1 MSGQG
6 FTHLHLHS
14 QYSLLDGA
22 VTFEKLFERCKRL
35 DMNAVAVT
43 DHGNMF
49 GAVEF
54 YTKAKD
60 AGIKPILG
68 IEAYLAPG
76 SRLDRTKTSISDA
89 AYHLLLLAENN
100 TGYQNLLKLASTGY
114 LDGFYYR
121 PRIDKEILAECHE
134 GIICATACL
143 KGEVT
148 AAAANGDLKAAR
160 QAAESYLKI
169 FGPERFFIEV
179 QRHQSDG
186 PDPTAALIDLANELG
201 VGLIATNDVHFL
213 AAEDHEAHNCL
224 CAISTGKHADDPD
237 RMIYPPDVY
246 LKSSAEMRQ
255 LFPEA
260 PQACDNTSAIAQRCH
275 VELDLKTRHAPRF
288 RPPDGSTPEDY
299 LHRLCLEGVTWRYGE
314 MTPQIQERLD
324 RELQVIQSKGFSSY
338 FLIVWDFCNHARAH
352 SIPVGARGSGVG
364 TIVGYCLGLC
374 DVDPL
379 RYGLLFERFMD
390 PARSEMPDIDIDMCQ
405 ARRQDVID
413 YVRKKYGHVA
423 QIITYGTM
431 KAKAVI
437 RDVCRVL
444 AVPLAEADRLAKLV
458 PFSLDMTL
466 DKALETEP
474 ELKQAYDTNELTR
487 RVIDIGRKL
496 EGLARHASVH
506 AAGVV
511 IADEPLTN
519 FVPLYKPP
527 GTEDIITQYEGP
539 VVEKVGLLKMDFL
552 GLKTLSV
559 LERARQLVQQK
570 HGVDIDLEKLDLHD
584 AKTFKIFAEGR
595 TKGVFQFESGGMQD
609 LLMKMKPDRIEDLIA
624 ANALYRPG
632 PMILI
637 PDYIDRKHGAKWS
650 LPHPIMTEVLQ
661 ETYGIMCIHEDTRIA
676 MADGTEKPIRD
687 VRIGDS
693 VHSLNRA
700 TAQFEAKPCHGCG
713 PTRRGDGVKITLENG
728 FSVTLTDDH
737 RVYTFDGM
745 KEAGQLDPAC
755 DLVAVAIEVP
765 SCTGTVTFEQDRL
778 AGKGEKQGWQRQA
791 ESSELAAGVGVH
803 PTSPRQ
809 GLRKASGLAAATP
822 RKPCNQRT
830 RRATLAG
837 VVDCKPPAVLEAWE
851 PSDEE
856 KSPMEVVCTAHPTY
870 CGQVERQDTTVL
882 RPLPCYWPKA
892 ANAGGSGAEP
902 LRSEIDL
909 LDLGYYRIAAIERVH
924 DQQFYGMSVADH
936 HNLVA
941 NGIVVKNCYQE
952 QVMQVCNRLGD
963 IPLREAYALIKAI
976 SKKKASI
983 IQKEKERFLGG
994 CVSKGMDK
1002 AEAEQIFELIERFAG
1017 YGFNKSHSTRYAF
1030 VAYQTAYMKAHWP
1043 VEFMAALLTYEM
1055 GDTEKIVEYIAECQG
1070 MGVEVMAPDINDS
1083 DVDFTPL
1090 YKETGQGNKGV
1101 IRFGLAAVKGV
1112 GEKAVE
1118 HMIEARRRSGRF
1130 QSLFHFCENVDLRAV
1145 NKQVIE
1151 ALIKGGAFDRL
1162 GGNRNQMM
1170 TALERAMEVGASLQ
1184 SDKVS
1189 GQMNFFGQMTQEM
1202 DYAQDHTQLPDVP
1215 PWPEMQMLTFEK
1227 QVLGF
1232 YVTSN
1237 PLSQHAEAINDYST
1251 TNTAQLAQSTGRSNG
1266 QGNGYG
1272 NGNGGS
1278 EKIVMVGG
1286 MITKIRYNLT
1296 KTGRNAGSKMAV
1308 FTLEDL
1314 QGQIEVVLFPDVLGE
1329 LAPLLIEDTV
1339 VFVKGKVDYR
1349 RERPNIIAAEMIPID
1364 QAREKLAK
1372 GVRIRLDAREVTQ
1385 EKMMQIRSL
1394 CQYHKGNRPLSV
1406 VIQTDKGRVYAAADR
1421 ALSVNPDVEF
1431 CRKMR
1436 QLVGEEN
1443 FALAK

>member
-1 MSGQG
+1 MSGKG

-22 VTFEKLFERCKRL
+22 VTFEKLFERCKKL
-35 DMNAVAVT
+35 GMNTVAVT

-54 YTKAKD
+54 YTKAR
-60 AGIKPILG
+60 AAEIKPILG
-68 IEAYLAPG
+68 IEAYIAPG

-89 AYHLLLLAENN
+89 AYHLVLLAENN

-121 PRIDKEILAECHE
+121 PRIDKEVLAECHE

-148 AAAANGDLKAAR
+148 AAAANGDMKAAR
-160 QAAESYLKI
+160 RAAESYLKI
-169 FGPERFFIEV
+169 FGPERFFIEL
-179 QRHQSDG
+179 QRHQGDG

-213 AAEDHEAHNCL
+213 AEDDYEAHNAL

-246 LKSSAEMRQ
+246 LKSDAEMRQ
-255 LFPEA
+255 LFPEV
-260 PQACDNTSAIAQRCH
+260 PQACDNTVAIAERCH

-288 RPPDGSTPEDY
+288 TPPDGSTPEDY
-299 LHRLCLEGVTWRYGE
+299 LHRLCLEGVQWRYGA

-338 FLIVWDFCNHARAH
+338 FLIVWDFCNHARANN
-352 SIPVGARGSGVG
+352 IPVGARGSGVG

-374 DVDPL
+374 NVDPL
-379 RYGLLFERFMD
+379 RYDLLFERFMD
-390 PARSEMPDIDIDMCQ
+390 PARNEMPDIDIDICQ
-405 ARRQDVID
+405 AHRQDVID

-527 GTEDIITQYEGP
+527 GTEDIITQFEGP
-539 VVEKVGLLKMDFL
+539 IVEKVGLLKMDFL

-559 LERARQLVQQK
+559 LERARQLVRQK

-584 AKTFKIFAEGR
+584 AKTFKVFADGR

-661 ETYGIMCIHEDTRIA
+661 ETYGIMC
-676 MADGTEKPIRD
+676 
-687 VRIGDS
+687 
-693 VHSLNRA
+693 
-700 TAQFEAKPCHGCG
+700 
-713 PTRRGDGVKITLENG
+713 
-728 FSVTLTDDH
+728 
-737 RVYTFDGM
+737 
-745 KEAGQLDPAC
+745 
-755 DLVAVAIEVP
+755 
-765 SCTGTVTFEQDRL
+765 
-778 AGKGEKQGWQRQA
+778 
-791 ESSELAAGVGVH
+791 
-803 PTSPRQ
+803 
-809 GLRKASGLAAATP
+809 
-822 RKPCNQRT
+822 
-830 RRATLAG
+830 
-837 VVDCKPPAVLEAWE
+837 
-851 PSDEE
+851 
-856 KSPMEVVCTAHPTY
+856 
-870 CGQVERQDTTVL
+870 
-882 RPLPCYWPKA
+882 
-892 ANAGGSGAEP
+892 
-902 LRSEIDL
+902 
-909 LDLGYYRIAAIERVH
+909 
-924 DQQFYGMSVADH
+924 
-936 HNLVA
+936 
-941 NGIVVKNCYQE
+941 YQE

-976 SKKKASI
+976 SKKKVSI

-1070 MGVEVMAPDINDS
+1070 MGIEVMAPDINDS

-1118 HMIEARRRSGRF
+1118 HMIEARRRVERF
-1130 QSLFHFCENVDLRAV
+1130 RSLFHFCENVDLRAV

-1189 GQMNFFGQMTQEM
+1189 GQMNFFGQMTKEM
-1202 DYAQDHTQLPDVP
+1202 DYAEDHKQLPEVP

-1251 TNTAQLAQSTGRSNG
+1251 TNTAQLAQTSGRSSGQGNG
-1266 QGNGYG
+1266 HGNGYG

-1339 VFVKGKVDYR
+1339 VFVKGKADYR
-1349 RERPNIIAAEMIPID
+1349 RERPNIIATEMISID

-1372 GVRIRLDAREVTQ
+1372 GVRIRLDARDVTQ

-1394 CQYHKGNRPLSV
+1394 CQYHKGSRLLSV
-1406 VIQTDKGRVYAAADR
+1406 VIQTDKGKVYATADR
-1421 ALSVNPDVEF
+1421 ALAVNPDVEF

-1436 QLVGEEN
+1436 QIVGEEN